1 MSTSFPV
8 GPYANPDKTSYFQP
22 EETPDTSIVE
32 EFLAEVSRLE
42 AETIETIYYNQDY
55 RGFAIHTLSG
65 STVFTEP
72 IPVTQYARLVA
83 GVKYRTQLDEKITN
97 SRQDTRAQITLPQ
110 QSIPRTNKHSS
121 RLPLSIAVY
130 INPTEWGEQLTI
142 LTTEPEQVRN
152 IVADYKKYLDSKNQA
167 LSSDQHAAHSLIKR
181 LLQFGA
187 TEVYSEHNGNEYKA
201 IIRKGNHI
209 CHEEIYSSEEYAI
222 LTEQIRA
229 IAELD
234 LNPGLNPLIGRP
246 TLTLFGFPV
255 ILHIQIVPTGDKQHK
270 FTIAIPRQTQKV
282 RSITENLRNTTHPQ
296 ALTIAYQQDMV
307 IAENNRGYFTI
318 NLLETR

>member
-8 GPYANPDKTSYFQP
+8 GPYTDPDKTSYFQP

-32 EFLAEVSRLE
+32 EFLAKVSRLE
-42 AETIETIYYNQDY
+42 AESIETIYYNQDY

-72 IPVTQYARLVA
+72 IPVAQYTRLVA
-83 GVKYRTQLDEKITN
+83 GVKYRTQLDEKITT

-142 LTTEPEQVRN
+142 LTT
-152 IVADYKKYLDSKNQA
+152 NQA
-167 LSSDQHAAHSLIKR
+167 LSSDQLAAHSLIRR

-201 IIRKGNHI
+201 IIRKDNHI
-209 CHEEIYSSEEYAI
+209 CSEEIYSSEEYAI
-222 LTEQIRA
+222 LTKQIRA

-255 ILHIQIVPTGDKQHK
+255 ILHIQIVPTGDKQYK

-282 RSITENLRNTTHPQ
+282 RSIAENLRNTTHPQ
-296 ALTIAYQQDMV
+296 ALTIAHQQDAV